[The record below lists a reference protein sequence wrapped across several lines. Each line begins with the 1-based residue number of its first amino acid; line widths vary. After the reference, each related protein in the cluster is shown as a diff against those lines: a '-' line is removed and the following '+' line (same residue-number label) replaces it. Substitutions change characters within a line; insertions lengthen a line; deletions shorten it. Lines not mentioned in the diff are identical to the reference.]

1 MKHIIEFEVVP
12 VTIVIQALTN
22 RLHSMNTIT
31 SIVRICISIA
41 ELMLNAPLEQFD
53 ECSIRVVQ

>member
-12 VTIVIQALTN
+12 VTIVIQVLTKG
-22 RLHSMNTIT
+22 LHSMNKII
-31 SIVRICISIA
+31 SVVWICISIA